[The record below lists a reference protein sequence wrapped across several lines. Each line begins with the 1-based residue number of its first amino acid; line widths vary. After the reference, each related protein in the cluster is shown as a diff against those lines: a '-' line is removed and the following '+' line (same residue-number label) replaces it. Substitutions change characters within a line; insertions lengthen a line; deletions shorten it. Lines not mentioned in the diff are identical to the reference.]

1 MNNNNNYQR
10 LVHNEQWATMTM
22 HNELQWQCTMQTIT
36 ILQWQCTMQTTIRI
50 QNLTKHNDYDE
61 QCIKWITTTMHNDY
75 NEQWTMNNDNEQ
87 Q

>member
-1 MNNNNNYQR
+1 
-10 LVHNEQWATMTM
+10 
-22 HNELQWQCTMQTIT
+22 
-36 ILQWQCTMQTTIRI
+36 MQTTIRI